1 MAKKNLFNNVERLVL
16 KFQNKPPIN
25 PEILAKERKVIKIEK
40 LDMETDGMLIPC
52 KGGFIMKI
60 NNGLPLV
67 RQRFACAHE
76 IGHTYFFDL
85 EKDPPVKPYTRS
97 KTRYWIEEGIC
108 YEIGRRILLPDFLIK
123 KWIENS
129 KPPYIDEFTDMMNVF
144 IVSGELLAHRIQ
156 DFNSWDTLFIFF
168 QVHGKDAYLYKVLK
182 SGDLGNIHIGKKGL
196 KVRDPILHD
205 IIVKAIDKKIIKRE
219 NVNISIGKFKGKVKI
234 GASYIGSY
242 PPKVI
247 AIIKPF

>member
-1 MAKKNLFNNVERLVL
+1 MVKKNLFNNVEKLVSKL
-16 KFQNKPPIN
+16 QNKPPIN
-25 PEILAKERKVIKIEK
+25 PENLAKERKVIKIEK
-40 LDMETDGMLIPC
+40 EDIDTDGMLIPI

-60 NNGLPLV
+60 NNRLPLV

-76 IGHTYFFDL
+76 IAHTYFFDL

-144 IVSGELLAHRIQ
+144 VVSGELLAHRIQ
-156 DFNSWDTLFIFF
+156 DFNVWSILFLFF
-168 QVHGKDAYLYKVLK
+168 QVHERNAYLYKVLK
-182 SGDLGNIHIGKKGL
+182 SGVLDNIHIGKKGL
-196 KVRDPILHD
+196 KVKDPVLHD
-205 IIVKAIDKKIIKRE
+205 IIVKAIDKKIIQQE
-219 NVNISIGKFKGKVKI
+219 DVDISIGKFKGKVKI